1 MARLG
6 ALMLS
11 SVLLGLPRV
20 FRIVTSAALRRSRY
34 VERAPSDAALL
45 EFMEAL
51 QPAIDEHCHSLASG
65 GPGERAAVV
74 EVHGLVSQSAS
85 PGRLSAEA
93 VSVSVAAGD
102 GVQRLVLHGPTG
114 HRAGAARTLVHWLA
128 HDIPQRE
135 DAAGGRTR
143 GRAYRLG
150 PYRC

>member
-1 MARLG
+1 
-6 ALMLS
+6 MLS

-20 FRIVTSAALRRSRY
+20 FRIFTSAALRRSRY

-51 QPAIDEHCHSLASG
+51 RPAIDEHRHSLASG
-65 GPGERAAVV
+65 SPGERATVV

-93 VSVSVAAGD
+93 VSVSVEAGD

-114 HRAGAARTLVHWLA
+114 RRAGAARTLVRWLA
-128 HDIPQRE
+128 GEAPQGE
-135 DAAGGRTR
+135 AARDSLPR
-143 GRAYRLG
+143 GRAFRIG
-150 PYRC
+150 RC